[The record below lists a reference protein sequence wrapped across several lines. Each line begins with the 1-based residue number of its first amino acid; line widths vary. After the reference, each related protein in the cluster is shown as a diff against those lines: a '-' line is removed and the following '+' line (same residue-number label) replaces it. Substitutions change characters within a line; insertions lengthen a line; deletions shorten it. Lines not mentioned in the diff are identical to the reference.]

1 MNERGEIM
9 KKFILIPDSFKGTMS
24 SSEICSIME
33 QTLHKWYPEA
43 ETASVPVA
51 DGGEGSVDAFLTA
64 VGGEKIHVTVKGPYF
79 EDIPS
84 FYGILPDGTAVVEM
98 AAAAGLPL
106 VGERLCAEQ
115 TTTYGVGQLILH
127 AIGRGCRK
135 IILGLGG
142 SCTNDG
148 GTGAAAALGAVFG
161 DRDGRSFVPVGATL
175 KDIQSIDMSEINA
188 RLGQVEII
196 AMCDIDNP
204 LCGPNGAA
212 AVFGPQKGADAQT
225 VKLLDDGLFHMAEV
239 VRQSI
244 GLNGS
249 GKSSAA
255 DTSGKQNITDI
266 LNLPGAGAAGG
277 FGGGAAAF
285 LGARLQM
292 GIDTVL
298 DVVDFDTL
306 LTGAD
311 LVITGEGKIDHQS
324 LRGKVVCGVARK
336 AKKAGVPVIA
346 VVGDIGDNV
355 EQAYDIG
362 VSAIFSINRMA
373 IPFSQ
378 AKTRSREDLRA
389 AMDNLARFMHLW
401 AE

>member
-1 MNERGEIM
+1 M

-43 ETASVPVA
+43 EIAGVPVA

-64 VGGEKIHVTVKGPYF
+64 VGGEKIHTTVKGPYF

-106 VGERLCAEQ
+106 VGDRLHAEQ
-115 TTTYGVGQLILH
+115 TTTYGVGQLMLH
-127 AIGRGCRK
+127 AIGKGCKK

-148 GTGAAAALGAVFG
+148 GTGAAAALGAVF
-161 DRDGRSFVPVGATL
+161 RDGDGKSFVPIGATL
-175 KDIQSIDMSEINA
+175 KDIQSIDMTGINT
-188 RLGQVEII
+188 RLENVEII

-225 VKLLDDGLFHMAEV
+225 VKLLDEGLFHMAGV
-239 VRQSI
+239 IRQNNTQNTT
-244 GLNGS
+244 LHS
-249 GKSSAA
+249 GDSSSAG
-255 DTSGKQNITDI
+255 TPCKQNMSDI
-266 LNLPGAGAAGG
+266 LDLPGAGAAGG

-298 DVVDFDTL
+298 DIVNFDAL
-306 LTGAD
+306 LKGAD

-324 LRGKVVCGVARK
+324 LRGKVVVGVARK

-346 VVGDIGDNV
+346 VVGDIGENV

-378 AKTRSREDLRA
+378 ARTRSREDLKA
-389 AMDNLARFMHLW
+389 AMDNITRFMHLW
-401 AE
+401 TA

>member
-1 MNERGEIM
+1 M

-33 QTLHKWYPEA
+33 HTLHKWYPEA
-43 ETASVPVA
+43 EIVGVPVA
-51 DGGEGSVDAFLTA
+51 DGGEGSVEAFLTA
-64 VGGEKIHVTVKGPYF
+64 VGGEKVHVAVKGPYF

-106 VGERLCAEQ
+106 VGDRLHAEQ

-127 AIGRGCRK
+127 AIGKGCRK

-148 GTGAAAALGAVFG
+148 GAGAAAALGAIFG
-161 DRDGRSFVPVGATL
+161 DCEGRSFIPVGATL
-175 KDIQSIDMSEINA
+175 KDIHSIDMSEINA
-188 RLGQVEII
+188 RLGQVDII

-212 AVFGPQKGADAQT
+212 AVFGPQKGADART
-225 VKLLDDGLFHMAEV
+225 VKLLDEGLFHMAEV
-239 VRQSI
+239 IRQHT

-249 GKSSAA
+249 GDNTGKSSAA
-255 DTSGKQNITDI
+255 GTPGKRNISDI

-298 DVVDFDTL
+298 DVVNFDAL

-389 AMDNLARFMHLW
+389 AMDNLTRFMHLW
-401 AE
+401 TE